1 MSKIQ
6 EDAKFL
12 LEEIDKKASNAE
24 IIEMRELMKKMP
36 SKKEVSEIRADLFGS
51 MEQFSADNARFK
63 REFDQ

>member
-12 LEEIDKKASNAE
+12 LKEIDKKASNAE